1 MAKFQNAYHKQVWQ
15 LGYATVSAKSLSFEK
30 YDQLML
36 GLFQDST
43 RLLPGLPAAGSSGY
57 RFSAAK
63 PLLLLLLRDML
74 AFSLAWSSAVRAHN
88 AGIVAAEDLQ
98 DRRGSP
104 LFDQLQQPQFPF
116 AAGFQWQF
124 APNGTKARQGRR
136 AGVLQLSVLPAAEEH
151 RCFLRLLHKDPRHRI
166 TAEELL
172 QHPWVSGTAWMA
184 LLPGMSR
191 ALEASAAYQDLVVDM
206 AHPLASFNAE
216 VGGWRW
222 CGWGA

>member
-43 RLLPGLPAAGSSGY
+43 RLLPGLLAAGSSGY

-63 PLLLLLLRDML
+63 PLLLLLRDML
-74 AFSLAWSSAVRAHN
+74 AFSLAWSSAVQAHN

-151 RCFLRLLHKDPRHRI
+151 RCFLRLLHKYTQVGARSMSVHLVQLWHWHAPSVPLQLRR
-166 TAEELL
+166 LL
-172 QHPWVSGTAWMA
+172 GFARRCHHK
-184 LLPGMSR
+184 
-191 ALEASAAYQDLVVDM
+191 ASAVTCRRCADGQ
-206 AHPLASFNAE
+206 ACPWTATC
-216 VGGWRW
+216 
-222 CGWGA
+222 CGP